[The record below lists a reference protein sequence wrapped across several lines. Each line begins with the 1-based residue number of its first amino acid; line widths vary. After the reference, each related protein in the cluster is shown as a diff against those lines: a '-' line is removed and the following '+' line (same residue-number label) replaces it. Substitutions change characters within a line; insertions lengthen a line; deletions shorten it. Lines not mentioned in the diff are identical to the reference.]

1 MEEQNDE
8 IREISMHRDQNNS
21 EQTDNL
27 ATCEFPIN
35 TPWGEVNI
43 DLLSFEKAKK
53 KADEIANPP
62 GPNEMGKLVQEYLGG
77 QEHVDTVYWGQKL
90 GGLIKLYTNK
100 HFSDYELVKE
110 FDFVKGVKL
119 EPTYGHIQLGKNNTE
134 KFVQT
139 GWRFYQNEYS
149 RFVVH
154 FSVDKY
160 DDDERISIM
169 TTEFSKGLSMIDDL
183 EQGFY
188 KSGPLKGRFFD
199 MSFNILDRDDR
210 INNLI
215 AWDHG
220 IQEQLNK
227 DVIQFLSIIPE
238 LKSRGLPNSRGIIL
252 SGPPGT
258 GKTMMAKSLANQAQ
272 ISTMLISAE
281 MIYAKNQVKRA
292 FEVAR
297 KLSPTLMIIED
308 IDTAGTVSRRFT
320 DHPILGEYLQAM
332 DGMEPNDGIV
342 IVATTNH
349 TENIDPAISDR
360 PGRFDRIIEI
370 PLPNLNQRKKV
381 LLNYLQKLECEDGIE
396 QIVARVARST
406 DGLTG
411 AWVREI
417 AQTALI
423 EAMYNGKKKIAKEHL
438 ISALKDVL
446 NRRGMAYQPTTNL
459 SAKISEK
466 NAEPYTM

>member
-8 IREISMHRDQNNS
+8 ISVNKDQIMS
-21 EQTDNL
+21 EQSEDFT
-27 ATCEFPIN
+27 TCEFPIK

-53 KADEIANPP
+53 KAKKIANPP
-62 GPNEMGKLVQEYLGG
+62 GPNEMGRLVQEFLGG
-77 QEHVDTVYWGQKL
+77 EEHVDTVYWGPKL
-90 GGLIKLYTNK
+90 GGLIKFYTDK
-100 HFSDYELVKE
+100 HFSTFELVKE
-110 FDFVKGVKL
+110 FNYVKGMKL
-119 EPTYGHIQLGKNNTE
+119 EPTYGQIQLGKNNTQ
-134 KFVQT
+134 KFVQS
-139 GWRFYQNEYS
+139 GWRFYQNDDF
-149 RFVVH
+149 RFVIQ
-154 FSVDKY
+154 FSVDQY
-160 DDDERISIM
+160 DKDERISIM
-169 TTEFSKGLSMIDDL
+169 TTEFSKGLSMIDEL
-183 EQGFY
+183 EAGFY
-188 KSGPLKGRFFD
+188 QSGPLKGRFFD
-199 MSFNILDRDDR
+199 MSFNILERDGR
-210 INNLI
+210 INDLI
-215 AWDHG
+215 AWNHD

-238 LKSRGLPNSRGIIL
+238 LKARGLPNSRGIIL

-258 GKTMMAKSLANQAQ
+258 GKTMMAKSLAYQAQ

-281 MIYAKNQVKRA
+281 MIHAKNQVKKA

-308 IDTAGTVSRRFT
+308 IDTAGTVSRRFA

-370 PLPNLNQRKKV
+370 PLPGSNQRKKV
-381 LLNYLQKLECEDGIE
+381 LLNYLQKLDCEDGIE
-396 QIVARVARST
+396 ETVAKVARST
-406 DGLTG
+406 DGLSG

-417 AQTALI
+417 AQSALI
-423 EAMYNGKKKIAKEHL
+423 EAMYNGRDKIGKEHL

-446 NRRGMAYQPTTNL
+446 KRRGMAYQPTTSL
-459 SAKISEK
+459 SAKISQK